1 MKQDKQFQINEDV
14 TLVFQSQGKAY
25 QLRLCLTGGL
35 LFLQQLEENKKHKD
49 RIIFLDENKHYEGE
63 SVVEEKPVEAIT
75 EAKPKKKR
83 KKK

>member
-1 MKQDKQFQINEDV
+1 MAKEQQFQINEDV
-14 TLVFQSQGKAY
+14 TLIFQSEGKAY

-35 LFLQQLEENKKHKD
+35 LFLQQLEEGKEHAD
-49 RIIFLDENKHYEGE
+49 RVIFLDENNHYEGE
-63 SVVEEKPVEAIT
+63 RVVVEKPVEAST

>member
-14 TLVFQSQGKAY
+14 TLVFQSEGKAY
-25 QLRLCLTGGL
+25 QLRLCLAGGL

-63 SVVEEKPVEAIT
+63 RVVEEKPVEAVT

>member
-14 TLVFQSQGKAY
+14 TLVFQSEGKAY

-49 RIIFLDENKHYEGE
+49 RVIFLDENKHYEGE
-63 SVVEEKPVEAIT
+63 SEVEEKPVEVST
-75 EAKPKKKR
+75 EVKPKKKR

>member
-1 MKQDKQFQINEDV
+1 MKQEQQFEIKDNV
-14 TLVFQSQGKAY
+14 TLVFQSEGKAY
-25 QLRLCLTGGL
+25 QLRLCLAGGL

-63 SVVEEKPVEAIT
+63 SVVAEKPVEVST